1 MPEIPNITDISKFSL
16 KRDEKILEETY
27 NKVTTPYDISAYKL
41 QNKTIENEKWVILN
55 LNPKEEVKNLEGETL
70 ILNRI
75 NIKEGMNAI
84 FYSNNLNQTLPLG
97 MDISTQMLF
106 NMKEYE
112 FKLFSRKDFNMNF
125 LENEFQNEIKTIQVY
140 EYNIEERK

>member
-1 MPEIPNITDISKFSL
+1 M
-16 KRDEKILEETY
+16 
-27 NKVTTPYDISAYKL
+27 
-41 QNKTIENEKWVILN
+41 
-55 LNPKEEVKNLEGETL
+55 KNLEGETL

-84 FYSNNLNQTLPLG
+84 FYSNIMFYDNLNQTLPLG

-112 FKLFSRKDFNMNF
+112 FKLVSRKDFNMNF

>member
-1 MPEIPNITDISKFSL
+1 M
-16 KRDEKILEETY
+16 
-27 NKVTTPYDISAYKL
+27 
-41 QNKTIENEKWVILN
+41 
-55 LNPKEEVKNLEGETL
+55 KNLEGETL

-84 FYSNNLNQTLPLG
+84 FYSNIMFYDNLNQTLPLG

-112 FKLFSRKDFNMNF
+112 FKLVSRKDFNMNF

-140 EYNIEERK
+140 EYDIEERK